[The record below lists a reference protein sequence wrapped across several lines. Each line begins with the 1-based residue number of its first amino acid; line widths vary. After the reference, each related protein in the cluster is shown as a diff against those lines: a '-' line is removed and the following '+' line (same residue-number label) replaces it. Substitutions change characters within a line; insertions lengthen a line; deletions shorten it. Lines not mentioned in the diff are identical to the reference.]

1 MTTATTTA
9 GNDMQI
15 DKSQKDLPLQQPCIE
30 KQSAGRYALHT
41 ARLSC
46 LGAGQLL
53 LHRCLSKLQAIRAS
67 LENFGNNHALHHYM
81 QHEGLEVQKAGL
93 HSEATSDSCPNTLP
107 RPPPPSL
114 GSL

>member
-15 DKSQKDLPLQQPCIE
+15 DRSQKDLPLQQPCIK
-30 KQSAGRYALHT
+30 KQSAGRYAAH
-41 ARLSC
+41 SK
-46 LGAGQLL
+46 LL

-67 LENFGNNHALHHYM
+67 LKNFGNNHALQHYM

-107 RPPPPSL
+107 LPPPPSL